1 MTALISIMQ
10 ALLIYFFGSDTPTEM
25 IEKGEIDRA
34 REIIKDFYKEEYVQ
48 EVLDE
53 YVNEF

>member
-1 MTALISIMQ
+1 
-10 ALLIYFFGSDTPTEM
+10 M